1 MVSFRLTFY
10 STNNFFQIIY
20 IICERLLKLAK
31 KPKLLHIPSGASLSV
46 ELETSP
52 NALQIRS
59 SYKGAAV
66 APDTSLEDPVLNPSL
81 SKPQAHNYTN
91 GVHGQGRHCYIFSLL
106 YFLISIYW

>member
-1 MVSFRLTFY
+1 M
-10 STNNFFQIIY
+10 
-20 IICERLLKLAK
+20 
-31 KPKLLHIPSGASLSV
+31 LHIPSGASLSV

-52 NALQIRS
+52 NALQIKS

-91 GVHGQGRHCYIFSLL
+91 GVHGVGRHCYIFPYFHLFVVCVIYRDSLMRIVSL
-106 YFLISIYW
+106 PI